1 MGLFGGTRTEIA
13 ILNYGMPDHVSCCVP
28 LCTNNFRN
36 SSDVTFYRIPKKQS
50 IRREYVRLL
59 RNTNLKLNSDSTR
72 ICSAHWNGGRKLSRS
87 HLPSIFP
94 WSKKNNERRI
104 LHRTDTTVDSGG
116 KKRKVDLS
124 STEMDEVPNPENEV
138 SVLECTLDSNDLP
151 ALSFCDAETQTE
163 ITGELLDR
171 LEGEL
176 KQTGVEKERLAKE
189 KDELTRESKR
199 LQHAVQN
206 PKFDISKFKERDE
219 DVEFYTGLPH
229 WDALM
234 LLYGMLHDKAQNL
247 NYGTYEKK
255 DTGSEQKLG
264 RPRAMSTFEE
274 FTLTLMRLRLGSFQK
289 DLAHRFNVSEA
300 TVSTVFNT
308 WVRFMRVELEP
319 LICLPRKEI
328 LHQYMPNI
336 FKELYPRTVLI
347 IDAVEIRAESPSSL
361 DMQSVCYSSYKGTTT
376 MKGLVGLSP
385 IGALG
390 FLSELYT
397 GSISDKELTKMSH
410 VIDYLDPGDD
420 VMADKGFDIQD
431 DFAAKGVTVN
441 IPSFLKG
448 KTQFSKE
455 EMEHNKKI
463 ASLRI
468 HVERCIERMKNWHM
482 FDSRIPITLA
492 PVASDMFIIIGAL
505 TNFLPPLID

>member
-1 MGLFGGTRTEIA
+1 M
-13 ILNYGMPDHVSCCVP
+13 
-28 LCTNNFRN
+28 
-36 SSDVTFYRIPKKQS
+36 TFYRIPKKES

-59 RNTNLKLNSDSTR
+59 RNDNLKLESDSTR
-72 ICSAHWNGGRKLSRS
+72 VCSAHWTGGKKLSRD

-94 WSKKNNERRI
+94 WSKMRTGRRI
-104 LHRTDTTVDSGG
+104 LSRTESTTNVED
-116 KKRKVDLS
+116 KKRKGDVSTTEIDQGLLVDIDHEVTMKADV
-124 STEMDEVPNPENEV
+124 STTEIDQGLLVDIDHEV
-138 SVLECTLDSNDLP
+138 TIQ
-151 ALSFCDAETQTE
+151 ASFCDAETQTE
-163 ITGELLDR
+163 ITVEILDQI
-171 LEGEL
+171 EADL
-176 KQTGVEKERLAKE
+176 KEIREKKE
-189 KDELTRESKR
+189 KVERERDELSRETKR
-199 LQHAVQN
+199 LQHLVKN
-206 PKFDISKFKERDE
+206 PKFDILKFKDNDE

-234 LLYGMLHDKAQNL
+234 LLYDMVNQKAQNL
-247 NYGTYEKK
+247 NYGSYEKK
-255 DTGSEQKLG
+255 GTGSEQKLG
-264 RPRAMSTFEE
+264 RPRALTLFEE
-274 FTLTLMRLRLGSFQK
+274 FVLTLMRLRLGLFQK
-289 DLAHRFNVSEA
+289 DLADRFNVSET
-300 TVSTVFNT
+300 TVSVVFNT
-308 WVRFMRVELEP
+308 WVRFMRIELEP
-319 LICLPRKEI
+319 LICLPRREV
-328 LHQYMPNI
+328 LHQHMPRI

-385 IGALG
+385 TGALG

-397 GSISDKELTKMSH
+397 GSISDKELTKMSN
-410 VIDYLDPGDD
+410 VIDYLHHGDD

-455 EMEHNKKI
+455 EMAHNKKI

-468 HVERCIERMKNWHM
+468 HVERCIERMKNWHI

-492 PVASDMFIIIGAL
+492 PIASDMFIIIGAL
-505 TNFLPPLID
+505 TNFFATSH

>member
-1 MGLFGGTRTEIA
+1 
-13 ILNYGMPDHVSCCVP
+13 MPKHVSCCVP

-36 SSDVTFYRIPKKQS
+36 SFGLTFYRIPKDES

-59 RNTNLKLNSDSTR
+59 RNDNLKIESDSTR
-72 ICSAHWNGGRKLSRS
+72 VCSAHWTGGSKLSRT

-94 WSKKNNERRI
+94 WSKKEKERRI
-104 LHRTDTTVDSGG
+104 LSRTEATANTAS
-116 KKRKVDLS
+116 KKRKVDVGS
-124 STEMDEVPNPENEV
+124 STEIDEG
-138 SVLECTLDSNDLP
+138 TLIEIDHEESIP
-151 ALSFCDAETQTE
+151 ASFCDAATQTE
-163 ITGELLDR
+163 MTVEMLDR
-171 LEGEL
+171 MEAEL
-176 KQTGVEKERLAKE
+176 KEMREEKERLARE
-189 KDELTRESKR
+189 RDELSRDLKR
-199 LQHAVQN
+199 LQHVTKNQR
-206 PKFDISKFKERDE
+206 FDIVKFKDSPE

-234 LLYGMLHDKAQNL
+234 LLYDLVSQKAQNL
-247 NYGTYEKK
+247 NYGSYEKK
-255 DTGSEQKLG
+255 DSGSEQKLG
-264 RPRAMSTFEE
+264 RPRALTLFEE
-274 FTLTLMRLRLGSFQK
+274 FVLTLMRLRLGLFQK
-289 DLAHRFNVSEA
+289 DLAHRFNVSET
-300 TVSTVFNT
+300 TVSVVFNT
-308 WVRFMRVELEP
+308 WIRFMRIELEP
-319 LICLPRKEI
+319 LICLPRREL
-328 LHQYMPNI
+328 LHQFMPNI

-385 IGALG
+385 TGALG

-410 VIDYLDPGDD
+410 VIDYLHPGDD

-448 KTQFSKE
+448 KTQFSRE
-455 EMEHNKKI
+455 EMAHNKKI

-468 HVERCIERMKNWHM
+468 HVERCIERMKNWHI
-482 FDSRIPITLA
+482 FDSRIPLTLA
-492 PVASDMFIIIGAL
+492 PIASDMFIIIGAL

>member
-1 MGLFGGTRTEIA
+1 MGLFGGTRAEAA
-13 ILNYGMPDHVSCCVP
+13 ILNYGMPNHVSCCVP

-59 RNTNLKLNSDSTR
+59 RNTNLKLDSDSTR
-72 ICSAHWNGGRKLSRS
+72 ICSAHWNGGRKLGRS
-87 HLPSIFP
+87 YLPSIFP

-104 LHRTDTTVDSGG
+104 LHRTDTTVNSGG

-151 ALSFCDAETQTE
+151 ARSFCDAETQTE

-264 RPRAMSTFEE
+264 RPRAMNTFEE
-274 FTLTLMRLRLGSFQK
+274 FTLTLIRLGSFQK

-300 TVSTVFNT
+300 TVST
-308 WVRFMRVELEP
+308 WVRFIRVELEH

-328 LHQYMPNI
+328 LHRYMPNI

-431 DFAAKGVTVN
+431 DCC
-441 IPSFLKG
+441 
-448 KTQFSKE
+448 
-455 EMEHNKKI
+455 
-463 ASLRI
+463 
-468 HVERCIERMKNWHM
+468 ERG
-482 FDSRIPITLA
+482 DS
-492 PVASDMFIIIGAL
+492 
-505 TNFLPPLID
+505 

>member
-1 MGLFGGTRTEIA
+1 M
-13 ILNYGMPDHVSCCVP
+13 N
-28 LCTNNFRN
+28 
-36 SSDVTFYRIPKKQS
+36 
-50 IRREYVRLL
+50 
-59 RNTNLKLNSDSTR
+59 
-72 ICSAHWNGGRKLSRS
+72 
-87 HLPSIFP
+87 
-94 WSKKNNERRI
+94 
-104 LHRTDTTVDSGG
+104 SGG

-151 ALSFCDAETQTE
+151 ARSFCDAETQTE

-171 LEGEL
+171 LEGKL

>member
-1 MGLFGGTRTEIA
+1 
-13 ILNYGMPDHVSCCVP
+13 
-28 LCTNNFRN
+28 
-36 SSDVTFYRIPKKQS
+36 
-50 IRREYVRLL
+50 
-59 RNTNLKLNSDSTR
+59 
-72 ICSAHWNGGRKLSRS
+72 
-87 HLPSIFP
+87 
-94 WSKKNNERRI
+94 
-104 LHRTDTTVDSGG
+104 
-116 KKRKVDLS
+116 
-124 STEMDEVPNPENEV
+124 
-138 SVLECTLDSNDLP
+138 
-151 ALSFCDAETQTE
+151 
-163 ITGELLDR
+163 
-171 LEGEL
+171 
-176 KQTGVEKERLAKE
+176 
-189 KDELTRESKR
+189 
-199 LQHAVQN
+199 
-206 PKFDISKFKERDE
+206 
-219 DVEFYTGLPH
+219 
-229 WDALM
+229 M

-319 LICLPRKEI
+319 LICLPRKEV

-385 IGALG
+385 IGALC

-468 HVERCIERMKNWHM
+468 HVERCIERMKNWHT

-492 PVASDMFIIIGAL
+492 PVASDMFLIIGAL